1 MTEGFPHNS
10 LAHNGQPRS
19 ILVTGGT
26 GFVGRQVV
34 RHLLDQGFR
43 VTLTARNPSAARQ
56 LHSRLQAVR
65 ETNDL
70 FSESLERLMRLVEGC
85 DTVIHC
91 AWCTDRAD
99 YLSSLLNTNCLE
111 GSVRLGRACAASG
124 VARFIGIGTC
134 AEYDHTIG
142 TLATSTPLRPTSL
155 YAASKAAAFL
165 VLSSLLPPLGVQF
178 TWCRLFYLFGEGERE
193 DRLIPTVRRHLEQGI
208 PVSLTE
214 GFQIRDFLDVAEAG
228 RLIAEAATEG
238 VDGPLNICSEIGLS
252 VRSLVETV
260 ADEYGRRDLLR
271 FGERPLS
278 SFDPP
283 YIVGRRHK

>member
-1 MTEGFPHNS
+1 MTVESQHGS
-10 LAHNGQPRS
+10 LANAGQLRS

-34 RHLLDQGFR
+34 RHLLDRGFR
-43 VTLTARNPSAARQ
+43 VTLAARHPAAVRQ
-56 LHSRLQAVR
+56 VASRVYAVR
-65 ETNDL
+65 ETTDL

-99 YLSSLLNTNCLE
+99 YLSSPLNATCLE
-111 GSVRLGRACAASG
+111 GTVRLARACAATG
-124 VARFIGIGTC
+124 VARFVGVGTC
-134 AEYDHTIG
+134 AEYDHTAG
-142 TLATSTPLRPTSL
+142 TLATSAPLRPTSL

-165 VLSSLLPPLGVQF
+165 VLSSLLPQVGVKF

-193 DRLIPTVRRHLEQGI
+193 DRLIPTVRRHLAQGI
-208 PVSLTE
+208 PVALTE
-214 GFQIRDFLDVAEAG
+214 GSQIRDFLDVAEAG
-228 RLIAEAATEG
+228 RLIAEAAAEG

-278 SFDPP
+278 TFDPP
-283 YIVGRRHK
+283 YIVGKRRE

>member
-1 MTEGFPHNS
+1 MTTGSTHE
-10 LAHNGQPRS
+10 LLTRDEQPKS

-34 RHLLDQGFR
+34 RHLLDRGFR
-43 VTLTARNPSAARQ
+43 VSLIARSPGAARKAD
-56 LHSRLQAVR
+56 SRIQSVR
-65 ETNDL
+65 ETSDL

-91 AWCTDRAD
+91 AWCTDRID
-99 YLSSLLNTNCLE
+99 YISTLANTDCLE
-111 GSVRLGRACAASG
+111 GSVRLARACAATG
-124 VARFIGIGTC
+124 AARFVGVGTC
-134 AEYDHTIG
+134 AEYDHTAG
-142 TLATSTPLRPTSL
+142 TLATSAPLRPTSL

-165 VLSSLLPPLGVQF
+165 VLSSLLPQLGVKF

-193 DRLIPTVRRHLEQGI
+193 DRLIPTVRRHLKQGN
-208 PVSLTE
+208 PVPLTN
-214 GFQIRDFLDVAEAG
+214 GSQIRDFLNVAEAG
-228 RLIAEAATEG
+228 RLIAEAAMDG
-238 VDGPLNICSEIGLS
+238 VDGPLNICSEIGQS

-283 YIVGRRHK
+283 CIVGKRRE

>member
-1 MTEGFPHNS
+1 MTAGSRHGSPAPEGQS
-10 LAHNGQPRS
+10 QS

-34 RHLLDQGFR
+34 RHLLDRNYR
-43 VTLTARNPSAARQ
+43 VTLTTRDPGAARQ
-56 LHSRLQAVR
+56 VDSRVYAVH
-65 ETNDL
+65 ETADL
-70 FSESLERLMRLVEGC
+70 FSESLERLIRLVEGC

-99 YLSSLLNTNCLE
+99 YLSSLLNTDCLE
-111 GSVRLGRACAASG
+111 GSVRLARACAATG
-124 VARFIGIGTC
+124 VARFVGIGTC
-134 AEYDHTIG
+134 AEYDHTVG
-142 TLATSTPLRPTSL
+142 TLATSTPLRPTTL
-155 YAASKAAAFL
+155 YAASKAATFL
-165 VLSSLLPPLGVQF
+165 VLSNLLPQVGVKF

-193 DRLIPTVRRHLEQGI
+193 DRLIPTVRWHLAQGI
-208 PVSLTE
+208 PVALTE
-214 GFQIRDFLDVAEAG
+214 GSQIRDFLDVAEAG
-228 RLIAEAATEG
+228 HLITEAATDG

-271 FGERPLS
+271 FGERPPS

-283 YIVGRRHK
+283 CIVGKRRE